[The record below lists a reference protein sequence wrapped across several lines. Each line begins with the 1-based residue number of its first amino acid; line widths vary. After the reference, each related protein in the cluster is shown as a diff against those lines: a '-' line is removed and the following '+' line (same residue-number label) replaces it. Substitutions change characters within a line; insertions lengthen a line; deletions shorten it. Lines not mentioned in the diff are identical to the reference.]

1 MNTDNTIWAI
11 DPICGLPI
19 THEDRAET
27 LRLLAHCLAELA
39 TVEGSNTEDELR
51 FVLAEVPS

>member
-1 MNTDNTIWAI
+1 MSATPTPIWAI

-27 LRLLAHCLAELA
+27 LRLLDKCLTELA
-39 TVEGSNTEDELR
+39 MVEDENDELR